1 MVMAGIVPHLPARG
15 AATLAWVAR
24 GVHAGFGDLDGL
36 ANAQPTFDR
45 FDLMPDDRRH
55 FCKGRIDPRL
65 VPNDIR
71 HPLVVDSGP
80 THRRPGIIAVQHVP
94 QHL

>member
-1 MVMAGIVPHLPARG
+1 MVMAEIVPHSPAGG

-24 GVHAGFGDLDGL
+24 GVHPGFGDLDGL
-36 ANAQPTFDR
+36 ANAQPTFGR
-45 FDLMPDDRRH
+45 LDLMPDDCGH
-55 FCKGRIDPRL
+55 FRKSGIDPRL
-65 VPNDIR
+65 VPNDIG